1 MDKIVLCRKVSE
13 EFHRIPT
20 KEQVKGIHSA
30 LNRLLTIYTELFD
43 ISKMTKSISNYLD
56 EFSKRLRDIYGDGV
70 CGYEKWGEFGW
81 TYCPSLNN
89 DMFKVA
95 PATVEEANKTMEQ
108 YLSHEEIEKMRY
120 ALEVSEA
127 DKDEIDEAFQCFCE
141 GKYKACSLL
150 LFGIIDKHLYGFG
163 FEKQHRGKT
172 RIQIGVGAANKL
184 DETVCYDY
192 TVYVMLANILSAIKK
207 VFQDG
212 DDFKKDMGIINR
224 NYISHG
230 QCRRKISR
238 LECFQIWCL
247 TYSTCVYIDVL
258 RQCNA
263 DYEKEQKMQEV
274 KQ

>member
-1 MDKIVLCRKVSE
+1 
-13 EFHRIPT
+13 
-20 KEQVKGIHSA
+20 
-30 LNRLLTIYTELFD
+30 
-43 ISKMTKSISNYLD
+43 
-56 EFSKRLRDIYGDGV
+56 
-70 CGYEKWGEFGW
+70 
-81 TYCPSLNN
+81 
-89 DMFKVA
+89 
-95 PATVEEANKTMEQ
+95 
-108 YLSHEEIEKMRY
+108 MR
-120 ALEVSEA
+120 A
-127 DKDEIDEAFQCFCE
+127 
-141 GKYKACSLL
+141 
-150 LFGIIDKHLYGFG
+150 
-163 FEKQHRGKT
+163 
-172 RIQIGVGAANKL
+172 
-184 DETVCYDY
+184 ETVCYED
-192 TVYVMLANILSAIKK
+192 TVYELLANILSAIKK